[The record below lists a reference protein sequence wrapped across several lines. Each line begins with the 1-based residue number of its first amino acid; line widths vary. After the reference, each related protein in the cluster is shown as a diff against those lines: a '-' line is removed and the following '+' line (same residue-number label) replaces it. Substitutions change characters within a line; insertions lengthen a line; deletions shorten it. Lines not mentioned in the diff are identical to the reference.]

1 MTTEAERQEYFSFT
15 EDERAYLLDGLMA
28 EEEKLSPYATRHS
41 QAIYERDG
49 SARHGESAWE
59 ALTDLDLVRPAFS
72 RDVDRVLN
80 NAFYNRCMDKTQVFP
95 FYQNDDLTRRSFHLQ
110 LVSRISRK
118 VAAALRLNVA
128 LTEAIAL
135 AHDMGHTP
143 FGHGGERML
152 DKLYS
157 EHTGR
162 HFNHNVHGVRLLHD
176 VATCNLSLQTYNGIL
191 CHCGEKAFDR
201 YTPAPCDTFEELFA
215 MMERC
220 YINAGESQNLHPS
233 TLEGCVVRICD
244 ILAYLGKD
252 RQDALK
258 VHVLTPETY
267 PATGELVGEN
277 NSQIIQNAMAN
288 IIKNSIGKPYLAM
301 DPAVF
306 ESIIRIK
313 DDNYQHIYNSPE
325 AHEQLEVV
333 IRPMMEQLYERFR
346 EDVKAGN
353 EDSYIYRHHIHSW
366 VMQFNEG
373 YLERWSPDDI
383 VVDYIASMTDDYFID
398 LFNFLYPEQMVP
410 RSRLYHP
417 YFK

>member
-1 MTTEAERQEYFSFT
+1 MTTKAERQHYFEFT
-15 EDERAYLLDGLMA
+15 EEERAFLREGLQREEDLLA
-28 EEEKLSPYATRHS
+28 PYATRHS
-41 QAIYERDG
+41 DAIYERDNG
-49 SARHGESAWE
+49 HRGVADKDAS
-59 ALTDLDLVRPAFS
+59 LMRPAFV
-72 RDVDRVLN
+72 RDVDRILN

-118 VAAALRLNVA
+118 VASALRLNVA

-152 DKLYS
+152 SDLYE

-162 HFNHNVHGVRLLHD
+162 CFNHNVHGVRLLRD

-201 YTPAPCDTFEELFA
+201 YVPAPCDSFEALDA
-215 MMERC
+215 MMEHC
-220 YINAGESQNLHPS
+220 YTTPGASQDLRPS

-258 VHVLTPETY
+258 VKVLTPETY
-267 PATGELVGEN
+267 RASGELVGEIN
-277 NSQIIQNAMAN
+277 AQFIQNITAN
-288 IIKNSIGKPYLAM
+288 IIKNSIGHDYLAM
-301 DPAVF
+301 DHEVF
-306 ESIIRIK
+306 ESMMRIK
-313 DDNYQHIYNSPE
+313 DDNAATIYSSPQ
-325 AHEQLEVV
+325 AHEQLDAA

-346 EDVKAGN
+346 EDVAAGD
-353 EDSYIYRHHIHSW
+353 ESSYIFRHHVNSW
-366 VMQFNEG
+366 VMQFNDG
-373 YLERWSPDDI
+373 YVDRWSPDDI

-398 LFNFLYPEQMVP
+398 LFNFLYPEQAVP

-417 YFK
+417 YFR

>member
-1 MTTEAERQEYFSFT
+1 MTTAAEHERYYAFT
-15 EDERAYLLDGLMA
+15 DEERAYLREGLA
-28 EEEKLSPYATRHS
+28 AQEALLSPYATRDS
-41 QAIYERDG
+41 QAIYEHGNG
-49 SARHGESAWE
+49 SRGPQDEDAA
-59 ALTDLDLVRPAFS
+59 LVRPPFV

-152 DKLYS
+152 NDLYRK
-157 EHTGR
+157 HAGR
-162 HFNHNVHGVRLLHD
+162 CFNHNVHGVRLLRD

-201 YTPAPCDTFEELFA
+201 YLPEPCESFDALSQ
-215 MMERC
+215 MMEHC
-220 YINAGESQNLHPS
+220 YLTPGASQDLHPS

-252 RQDALK
+252 RQDALTID
-258 VHVLTPETY
+258 VLTPETY
-267 PATGELVGEN
+267 RATGELAGEVN
-277 NSQIIQNAMAN
+277 AEIIQNVTAN
-288 IIKNSIGKPYLAM
+288 IIKNSIGRDYLAM
-301 DPAVF
+301 DGEVF
-306 ESIIRIK
+306 ESMVRIK
-313 DDNYQHIYNSPE
+313 DDNMANIYSSPQ
-325 AHEQLEVV
+325 AHEQLEVN

-346 EDVKAGN
+346 EDVKAGD
-353 EDSYIYRHHIHSW
+353 ESSYIFRHHINSW

-373 YLERWSPDDI
+373 YVSRWSADDI

-398 LFNFLYPEQMVP
+398 LFNFLYPDQAVP
-410 RSRLYHP
+410 RSQLYHP

>member
-1 MTTEAERQEYFSFT
+1 MTRETNHDRYFAFT
-15 EDERAYLLDGLMA
+15 EDERAYLREGLER
-28 EEEKLSPYATRHS
+28 EEALLSPYATRHA

-49 SARHGESAWE
+49 GRRDGGAPDELS
-59 ALTDLDLVRPAFS
+59 DVDLVRPAFV

-118 VAAALRLNVA
+118 IASALRLNLA

-152 DKLYS
+152 DALYRR
-157 EHTGR
+157 HTGR
-162 HFNHNVHGVRLLHD
+162 CFNHHVHGVRLLRD

-191 CHCGEKAFDR
+191 CHCGEKAFER
-201 YTPAPCDTFEELFA
+201 YEPNPCDTFEQLDM
-215 MMERC
+215 MMEHC
-220 YINAGESQNLHPS
+220 YTTPGASHDLRPS

-252 RQDALK
+252 RQDAMKLG
-258 VHVLTPETY
+258 VLTRETY
-267 PATGELVGEN
+267 PTHGELVGEN
-277 NSQIIQNAMAN
+277 NAQIIQNATAN

-301 DPAVF
+301 DPEVF
-306 ESIIRIK
+306 ESILRIK
-313 DDNYQHIYNSPE
+313 DDNAANIYHSAA
-325 AHEQLEVV
+325 AHEQLDAA
-333 IRPMMEQLYERFR
+333 IQPMMEQLYERFR
-346 EDVKAGN
+346 EDVKTGD
-353 EDSYIYRHHIHSW
+353 ESSYIFRHHINSW
-366 VMQFNEG
+366 VMQFNKG
-373 YLERWSPDDI
+373 YVDRWSPDDI

-398 LFNFLYPEQMVP
+398 LFNFLYPDQAIR
-410 RSRLYHP
+410 RSQLYHP
-417 YFK
+417 YFR